1 MKKTIITILLMMAQ
15 IAFAKETTEV
25 DVYSHMPVGD
35 AMHQSIQFMQNKNEG
50 LADSALA
57 AESVLK
63 LAEQFL
69 QTLNT
74 CKDTNSCQPSCQQYY
89 DADNN
94 CKCASQSCSPSQLCD
109 MVKIDDLLDK
119 AKQAKNNFG
128 QVKTMHLDTISQEI
142 VVPDYLQKL
151 AGTDY
156 TNLPKSKLYTD
167 YNQFY
172 KDYNEF
178 IAPIT
183 GRHLPVPY
191 FFGKQFKIP
200 IIELIKRQADFA
212 RVGFANCET
221 PMNNDDD
228 IDKLNQGDAV
238 LKYPARVD
246 YALESGLGLPIEEDE
261 NNLNYYCV
269 GMKGFYT
276 PPKK

>member
-1 MKKTIITILLMMAQ
+1 MKKILITILLFSAS
-15 IAFAKETTEV
+15 IVFAKETTEV
-25 DVYSHMPVGD
+25 EVYSHMPLGD
-35 AMHQSIQFMQNKNEG
+35 VMHQSIQFMQDKNET
-50 LADSALA
+50 LANSALT

-63 LAEQFL
+63 LAQQFL
-69 QTLNT
+69 EALNT
-74 CKDTNSCQPSCQQYY
+74 CKNTSACQPSCQQYY
-89 DADNN
+89 DANNN
-94 CKCASQSCSPSQLCD
+94 CRCQSQSCSPNQLCD
-109 MVKIDDLLDK
+109 MAKIQDILDK
-119 AKQAKNNFG
+119 AKQARNTFQDTKSA
-128 QVKTMHLDTISQEI
+128 HLDAIGQTI

-156 TNLPKSKLYTD
+156 TNLPKSRLYTD

-172 KDYNEF
+172 KDYNEL

-183 GRHLPVPY
+183 GRSLPAPSL
-191 FFGKQFKIP
+191 FGKQFKIP
-200 IIELIKRQADFA
+200 VIELIKRQADFA

-228 IDKLNQGDAV
+228 IEKLNKGDAV

-246 YALESGLGLPIEEDE
+246 YALGSGLLLPTEKDE

-269 GMKGFYT
+269 GIKGFYT